1 MRPQQPDSEI
11 EGVQIETGFRW
22 WFWPYIYMLAIFCSI
37 TGMQPDEKKLK
48 VKVINGIW
56 VRAK

>member
-1 MRPQQPDSEI
+1 MRPQQP
-11 EGVQIETGFRW
+11 G
-22 WFWPYIYMLAIFCSI
+22 FWPYIYMLAIFCSI